1 MKWSVMEMLRI
12 MMKMKARMML
22 GTGAM
27 SEELLVV
34 DIVTSMLDHSQ
45 VHT

>member
-12 MMKMKARMML
+12 MMKMKARMMP
-22 GTGAM
+22 GTEAM
-27 SEELLVV
+27 SEELLLV
-34 DIVTSMLDHSQ
+34 DTVASMLDHSQ